1 MKIIQL
7 ELQLEQVNDRITEL
21 LRGKNYHWTEIA
33 KLAIIV
39 HKQEL
44 FKPEFTSFTAWV
56 KDIAIRC
63 DRQPSLI
70 WRYIKASRYYL
81 QLVSN
86 VEVENKKDNED
97 KDNEDLQLERLD
109 EIKAAPEALDR
120 LEKVQRQ
127 APTPVFE
134 TLRDKV
140 LNGKATVA
148 ECREIEK
155 SYRPSLIDSG
165 SGSRSAETGG
175 GETREGAA
183 DYQPSTSNSDQL
195 PLPLNTVVNDEVLT
209 STLTSTSTEGSTG
222 SSQQNQE
229 QGQGQQSDPLV
240 LPIPIPITIT
250 NRGRPKK
257 GQEGTYRH
265 LGQNKINSTVGDDH
279 DHHNDDKGEGEGEE
293 AASLDGGE
301 VKRSQIAPTIVR
313 SLSVNLV
320 DWTKIIASRNYAAK
334 YYQDHTEVR
343 VNFERHRY
351 RLDFLAVV
359 RWTFKRPKDIFVVE
373 IKSCLQDFESDYK
386 WTNYLK
392 FCHYFCFAIP
402 LNSSISSSS
411 SSSAN
416 VSVEDNDNDLLN
428 AIKNIS
434 DDRIGILGIDFQA
447 SIDEFCS
454 YPVTVIKKPKKL
466 DNQKHYGNHT
476 HLVYETLYERVLGW
490 KEKHDD

>member
-1 MKIIQL
+1 MKYIQL
-7 ELQLEQVNDRITEL
+7 ELQLDEVNTRISEL
-21 LRGKNYHWTEIA
+21 LEEKNSHWTEIA

-39 HKQEL
+39 QKQEL
-44 FKPEFTSFTAWV
+44 FKPKFTSFTAWV
-56 KDIAIRC
+56 KDIAVQC

-81 QLVSN
+81 QLIDA
-86 VEVENKKDNED
+86 VEVGGED
-97 KDNEDLQLERLD
+97 EDEDLDLARLT
-109 EIKAAPEALDR
+109 EIKAAPEALER

-155 SYRPSLIDSG
+155 AYRPSMIQTA
-165 SGSRSAETGG
+165 AE
-175 GETREGAA
+175 AA
-183 DYQPSTSNSDQL
+183 QSQQPLTSNSQ
-195 PLPLNTVVNDEVLT
+195 TQSEEE
-209 STLTSTSTEGSTG
+209 STLTESESESESEELQTE
-222 SSQQNQE
+222 
-229 QGQGQQSDPLV
+229 PLV
-240 LPIPIPITIT
+240 LPIPMT

-257 GQEGTYRH
+257 GQEGSYGH
-265 LGQNKINSTVGDDH
+265 LGQNKNKIVTEDGSDNGSD
-279 DHHNDDKGEGEGEE
+279 GEADEVVRLRLDNGEL
-293 AASLDGGE
+293 ARN
-301 VKRSQIAPTIVR
+301 KIAPTIMR
-313 SLSVNLV
+313 SLTVNLV
-320 DWTKIIASRNYAAK
+320 DWTKTIASRNYAAK

-343 VNFERHRY
+343 VNFQRQRY

-373 IKSCLQDFESDYK
+373 VKSCLQDFESDHK
-386 WTNYLK
+386 WTNYLN
-392 FCHYFCFAIP
+392 FCDYFCFAIP
-402 LNSSISSSS
+402 LED
-411 SSSAN
+411 
-416 VSVEDNDNDLLN
+416 VELL
-428 AIKNIS
+428 AAVKKIT

-490 KEKHDD
+490 KEKDDD